1 MGLFNG
7 FLSHPTE
14 VSLKQVSLEYGL
26 ILVEGE
32 FIEKGY
38 KVGKDKFI
46 FTNRRLMIITQTK
59 GEKQEYTTIPYSSIR
74 KFSKECKGL
83 SDTDGELKIW
93 IKEETVPI
101 RKEFRNCN
109 GVNEIY
115 QILSKYTLAA
125 VA

>member
-7 FLSHPTE
+7 FLNHPTE

-26 ILVEGE
+26 ILIDGE
-32 FIEKGY
+32 FVEKGY
-38 KVGKDKFI
+38 KVGKEKI
-46 FTNRRLMIITQTK
+46 ILTNKRLMIISQAR
-59 GEKQEYTTIPYSSIR
+59 GDKQEFTTIPYNSIR
-74 KFSKECKGL
+74 KFSKECKGI

-93 IKEETVPI
+93 LKEEAVPI
-101 RKEFRNCN
+101 KKEFKNCN

-115 QILSKYTLAA
+115 QILSKYTLLA